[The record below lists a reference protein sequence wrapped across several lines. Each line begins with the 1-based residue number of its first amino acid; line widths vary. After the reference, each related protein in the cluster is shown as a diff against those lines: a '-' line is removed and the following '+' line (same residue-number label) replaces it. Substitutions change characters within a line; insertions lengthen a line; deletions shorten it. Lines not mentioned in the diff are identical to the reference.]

1 MPKFAGINKKA
12 LGHQAADWIRNAI
25 AAGSIAPGTRLTEIG
40 LAEQIGL
47 SRSTV
52 RSAMERLSS
61 EGLLVQHPYSGWE
74 VMSLTT
80 KDAEDLYAL
89 RSTLEALAARLAAEN
104 LDAAGREALETSLAT
119 LHAAVASGDREAI
132 AQADLDVHTL
142 IVELS
147 GNARLGDH
155 YAQVADLAR
164 VYIRWTNTMYV
175 GSLDK
180 MLGDHRELVAL
191 IIARDAHAAEQ
202 LAFEHVSRSGKL
214 LVQAMNGAPEFSI
227 NYD

>member
-1 MPKFAGINKKA
+1 MQKIAGINKKA

-52 RSAMERLSS
+52 RSAMERLSG

-74 VMSLTT
+74 VMSLTV
-80 KDAEDLYAL
+80 KDAEDLYAV

-104 LDAAGREALETSLAT
+104 LDDAGREVLENSLAA
-119 LHAAVASGDREAI
+119 LLAAVESGDRDAI
-132 AQADLDVHTL
+132 AHADLEVHTV
-142 IVELS
+142 IVDLS
-147 GNARLGDH
+147 GNARLSNH
-155 YAQVADLAR
+155 YAQVVDLAR
-164 VYIRWTNTMYV
+164 VYIRWTNTMHA
-175 GSLDK
+175 GSLDR
-180 MLGDHRELVAL
+180 MLRDHRELVAL
-191 IIARDAHAAEQ
+191 IVARDAAAAEK
-202 LAFEHVSRSGKL
+202 LAFEHVSRSGKS
-214 LVQAMNGAPEFSI
+214 LVEAMNGSPEFSI